1 MDLNRT
7 KALIDNKIVWTASI
21 PTSDADDWS
30 AIKKKSFNFKQFA
43 AIFVHTII

>member
-21 PTSDADDWS
+21 PTAMPTTD
-30 AIKKKSFNFKQFA
+30 QL
-43 AIFVHTII
+43 